1 MSTACMDLYNTKKT
15 AGASVMP
22 YIFAFLVAANAVF
35 MGYHLLKEKEPD
47 LMPAIHLQQQQQ
59 QFPVELEV
67 VH

>member
-1 MSTACMDLYNTKKT
+1 
-15 AGASVMP
+15 MP

-59 QFPVELEV
+59 FPVELEV